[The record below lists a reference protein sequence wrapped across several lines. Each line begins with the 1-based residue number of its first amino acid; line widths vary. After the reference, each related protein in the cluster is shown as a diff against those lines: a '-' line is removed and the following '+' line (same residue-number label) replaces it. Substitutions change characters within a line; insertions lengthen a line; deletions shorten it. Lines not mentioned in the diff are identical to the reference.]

1 MIYPIIILYALIILT
16 AEAAKKMVKILEVQG
31 QARRLAKT

>member
-1 MIYPIIILYALIILT
+1 MLYPIIILYACVVLT

-31 QARRLAKT
+31 QARRLAKI